1 MTKLDE
7 TNEMIKAAS
16 KLFCAPMEPDDI
28 VDKNDVQ
35 TIALLDIAKSLAIIA
50 DGITAKNEQIE
61 KIENDLDR
69 LEHSYSSKWYQV
81 PSRH

>member
-1 MTKLDE
+1 MRKLEE

-35 TIALLDIAKSLAIIA
+35 AITLLDIAKSLAIIA
-50 DGITAKNEQIE
+50 DGITIQNEHIE
-61 KIENDLDR
+61 KIESDIYRIERRYDAKSVR
-69 LEHSYSSKWYQV
+69 W
-81 PSRH
+81 P